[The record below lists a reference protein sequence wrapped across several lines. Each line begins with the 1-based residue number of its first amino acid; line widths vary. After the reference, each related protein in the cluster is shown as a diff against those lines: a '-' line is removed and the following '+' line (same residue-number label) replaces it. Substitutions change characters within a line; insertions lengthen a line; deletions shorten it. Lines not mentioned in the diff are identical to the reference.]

1 MKSVFKSEED
11 FNQFFDNEY
20 YSKVSEYYEGYKNDR
35 KKAIVSKCLFGGMLS
50 IFFIIIMIVIELNK
64 YVNGYL
70 WLIDIVALVCIVIG
84 VLLSIYNE
92 LKKDMKELNDEI
104 IKDILVFISNSS
116 SDKVEYSPEK
126 RVSKESL
133 NESNLFNLNL
143 VDFNGMNF
151 VKVPYYKNTM
161 VFSDLQTYIYEL
173 SEKDGVEIKKKKIL
187 FDGIYIGAT
196 MNKKSKNQI
205 YLIPN
210 NIGDKFIQSRIK
222 SYIHYSGYDI
232 NLENAEFMKKYK
244 VFCDDEIQARY
255 ILSLSL
261 MERIN
266 KVDEIFKQKKYI
278 VFREGRRFSM
288 CIEGFSIEK
297 IRNYTLPI
305 FQNKEKVRLVIYN
318 IFNEL
323 NNLFKIYHILDLG
336 NELYTVYDTE
346 DFMNN
351 PRKYISMDNKVKAED
366 IATISFKAD
375 R

>member
-143 VDFNGMNF
+143 VDFDGMNF

>member
-173 SEKDGVEIKKKKIL
+173 LEKDGVKIKRKKIL